1 MEWRL
6 GRKRALPA
14 AEPKQQRRKIFRD
27 RLRRGAAYVENFNS
41 ALPEDFPVVGQ
52 QLRRV
57 DDRHV
62 LRLAQTG
69 QAEAVAPAH
78 GFQQLSHGVDTLVV
92 PLGFDG
98 GDQVFL
104 FPLHKGGEKALPLRG
119 EIQKD
124 FLQKAEHGGKHLIT
138 GQGEAVVHKAAVK
151 AGGLVVPHPAHQR
164 TDGSAVQLVQVFRNG
179 AEVGAAFRAPEQ
191 HGGDQH
197 ILGGFLF
204 RHGAHQLKAQAPLL
218 EPVVPAGTQGHAGE
232 QCFCFDHVRLLM
244 EESCGRKIARFPVR
258 VVM

>member
-1 MEWRL
+1 M
-6 GRKRALPA
+6 
-14 AEPKQQRRKIFRD
+14 
-27 RLRRGAAYVENFNS
+27 
-41 ALPEDFPVVGQ
+41 GQ
-52 QLRRV
+52 QLQRV
-57 DDRHV
+57 NGRHV
-62 LRLAQTG
+62 LRLAQAG

-78 GFQQLSHGVDTLVV
+78 DFQQLSHGVDALVV
-92 PLGFDG
+92 QLGFDG

-104 FPLHKGGEKALPLRG
+104 FPLHKGGEKSVPLRG
-119 EIQKD
+119 EIQEN
-124 FLQKAEHGGKHLIT
+124 FLQKADHGGKHLIA

-164 TDGSAVQLVQVFRNG
+164 ADGSAVQLVQIFRNG
-179 AEVGAAFRAPEQ
+179 AKVGAALRTPEQ

-204 RHGAHQLKAQAPLL
+204 RHGTHQLEAQAPLF

-244 EESCGRKIARFPVR
+244 EESCGIKAGRFSVRDIVKGIIYHFSQNRKSIHKKFRDYWLSFSSVCGR
-258 VVM
+258 M